1 MTAAETDPQ
10 VWVEA
15 VRRSHDG
22 LAKLVAG
29 LDADELRGPSYDTDW
44 SIAQVLSHLGSQA
57 VIFSMFL
64 DSALTGTDVPGPE
77 RFHPVWDAWNAR
89 DAVAQRDESVQANE
103 ELVSRIE
110 GLDDATVGSFRLALF
125 GNDLDLAGFAR
136 MRLSEHAVHAWDVA
150 VALDPKAR
158 VDAGSVQ
165 LLLDTLGPVA
175 ARSGQPAAEPFTVL
189 LRTSDPASTVVV
201 SVGTAEGSV
210 ALEAAAEGSAYDGE
224 VSLPAE
230 AYLRLMYGRLDVA
243 HTPDVVESGARTLSD
258 LRAVF
263 RGF

>member
-1 MTAAETDPQ
+1 VTAAETDPQ

-15 VRRSHDG
+15 LRDSHDG

-29 LDADELRGPSYDTDW
+29 LDADELGGPSYATDW

-64 DSALTGTDVPGPE
+64 DAALAGTEAPGVE
-77 RFHPVWDAWNAR
+77 RFHPVWDEWNAR

-110 GLDDATVGSFRLALF
+110 GLDDATAGSFRLALF
-125 GNDLDLAGFAR
+125 GTDLDLPGFAR
-136 MRLSEHAVHAWDVA
+136 MRLSEHAVHSWDVA
-150 VALDPKAR
+150 VALDPDAR
-158 VDAGSVQ
+158 IDAGSVQ
-165 LLLDTLGPVA
+165 LLLDTVGPVA
-175 ARSGQPAAEPFTVL
+175 TRSGQPAAEPFTVL
-189 LRTSDPASTVVV
+189 LRTTDPARDVVV

-210 ALEAAAEGSAYDGE
+210 SLEAAAESTSYDGE
-224 VSLPAE
+224 ITLPAE
-230 AYLRLMYGRLDVA
+230 AYLRLLYGRLDA
-243 HTPDVVESGARTLSD
+243 EHTPEVVESGGRTLSD